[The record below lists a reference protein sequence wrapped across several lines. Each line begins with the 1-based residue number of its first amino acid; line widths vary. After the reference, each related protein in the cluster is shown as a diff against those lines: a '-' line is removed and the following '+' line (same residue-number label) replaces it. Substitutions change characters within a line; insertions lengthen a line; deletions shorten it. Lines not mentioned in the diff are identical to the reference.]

1 MVWTQRTYPITVT
14 RRDDG
19 TFVATETNGRVDG
32 TGDTPMAAIIDYARQ
47 CEEIARDSMEAN
59 A

>member
-1 MVWTQRTYPITVT
+1 MTWTKRTYPITVT

-19 TFVATETNGRVDG
+19 TFVATENGGRVDG
-32 TGDTPMAAIIDYARQ
+32 TGDTPMAAIIDYAKEL
-47 CEEIARDSMEAN
+47 EEIAENASEAE